1 MSDKILFFLDKEWLH
16 FGIAKLLKEKYD
28 CELFAV
34 IDLDKPSSKFIHKQ
48 KLVNFNKIWDYRDF
62 VLKSSEKPDI
72 EYLRNFEEKYGINL
86 WEIAYSERFFIHYN
100 PYYKFTSDE
109 ILLIL
114 EKECKLFENILSEVN
129 PDYLIIKI
137 TDSHQ
142 SHLLHQLCKIKGT
155 KSLMLGWTRFG
166 YRCSIYD
173 EYDKFMSTV
182 PLESKKKRTVIEL
195 QNYLKSFHSSKAYSP
210 WIATKHSIFFKFQK
224 YIQSLVLLNSKDIK
238 NFYPFY
244 GRNIFKI
251 ITQFIFL
258 KKPYR
263 KSFIDKNFL
272 KKIEKDQLFIYY
284 PLHAEPERALLLV
297 APYFTD
303 QLELITNVAKSIP
316 IGYKLYVKEHKV
328 MGLFGWRNL
337 SFYKKILEHPNV
349 KLFHP
354 SANVDEMLDHCSL
367 VVGVGGATGLEAA
380 FHGKPSIVFSDVSYS
395 SLPSV
400 SKIENIDELPITIRK
415 HLEQKVDYSAL
426 NDYVNLVEENTFEI
440 DLIRLTMQFE
450 EFFSKEFT
458 TVSSNIPEK
467 KMKLFLDQH
476 SKEFEL
482 LALEHIKKIKEYK
495 KSFHL

>member
-16 FGIAKLLKEKYD
+16 FGIAKFLQEQYD
-28 CELFAV
+28 CELFTV
-34 IDLDKPSSKFIHKQ
+34 LDLDKPSSKFINQQ
-48 KLVNFNKIWDYRDF
+48 KLVHFTKIWDYRDF
-62 VLKSSEKPDI
+62 VLKSNEIPDI
-72 EYLRNFEEKYGINL
+72 EYLKKFEEKHGINL

-129 PDYLIIKI
+129 PDYMIIKI

-142 SHLLHQLCKIKGT
+142 SHLLHQLCRIKGI
-155 KSLMLGWTRFG
+155 KILMLGWTRFG
-166 YRCSIYD
+166 YRCAIYD
-173 EYDKFMSTV
+173 EYDKFSNSTFI
-182 PLESKKKRTVIEL
+182 ESKKKRTVTEL

-210 WIATKHSIFFKFQK
+210 WISIKHSVFFKTQK
-224 YIQSLVLLNSKDIK
+224 YIQSLVLINSKDIK

-251 ITQFIFL
+251 MSQFIFF
-258 KKPYR
+258 KKRYR
-263 KSFIDKNFL
+263 KSFIDKHFL
-272 KKIEKDQLFIYY
+272 KKIEKDEPFIYY

-297 APYFTD
+297 APYFID
-303 QLELITNVAKSIP
+303 QLELITNIAKSIP

-337 SFYKKILEHPNV
+337 AFYKKILDLPNV
-349 KLFHP
+349 KLIHP
-354 SANVDEMLDHCSL
+354 ATDVEEILDNCSL
-367 VVGVGGATGLEAA
+367 VVGVGGATGSEAA

-400 SKIENIDELPITIRK
+400 TKIEDIEELPKIIRK
-415 HLEQKVDYSAL
+415 NLDQKVDYSAL
-426 NDYVNLVEENTFEI
+426 NDYVNLVEENTFEL
-440 DLIRLTMQFE
+440 DLVRLTLEFE
-450 EFFSKEFT
+450 DFFSKEFT
-458 TVSSNIPEK
+458 TVSSNISEQ
-467 KMKLFLDQH
+467 KMKLFLEKH

-482 LALEHIKKIKEYK
+482 LSLEHIKKIKEYK
-495 KSFHL
+495 KTVHH